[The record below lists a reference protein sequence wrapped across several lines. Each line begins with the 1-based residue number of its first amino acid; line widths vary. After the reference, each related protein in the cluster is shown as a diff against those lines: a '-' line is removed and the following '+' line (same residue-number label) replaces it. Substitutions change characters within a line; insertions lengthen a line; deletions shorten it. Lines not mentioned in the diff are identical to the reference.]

1 MSEIDDNRTKKNTQ
15 ITKKN
20 KLQQK
25 NWKKYFK
32 SKKGENGRHTF
43 FFNFDHFLKN

>member
-1 MSEIDDNRTKKNTQ
+1 MKTKHNGKSEIYDNRTKKNTQ

-32 SKKGENGRHTF
+32 SKKGEN
-43 FFNFDHFLKN
+43 FLILTIF